1 MFIFVFSPLSL
12 QPLVFVFSNSNRMT
26 SESSSSSIK
35 QTTNLSQSKP
45 VSSPTGDQSNELEHI
60 ELKFDK
66 TNEEH
71 SSSPKHSTM
80 NNTSTSTGGFS
91 LKNPVS
97 SFRSWVSNRKS
108 SKEDSSIITTTMN
121 HSITTYGKIDTS
133 PTPRKS
139 SLNSDTT
146 KRTRTNS
153 ASATTISAVTNNHHQ
168 QQQQQQNQSNSSLSS
183 ATRVKKK
190 SSFTLRNT
198 NPIALLKRTPETN
211 HHQTDSTSTEQTGTG
226 GGGGPFGYLK
236 HLVRG
241 DSSSSEKK
249 Q

>member
-1 MFIFVFSPLSL
+1 
-12 QPLVFVFSNSNRMT
+12 
-26 SESSSSSIK
+26 
-35 QTTNLSQSKP
+35 
-45 VSSPTGDQSNELEHI
+45 
-60 ELKFDK
+60 
-66 TNEEH
+66 
-71 SSSPKHSTM
+71 
-80 NNTSTSTGGFS
+80 
-91 LKNPVS
+91 
-97 SFRSWVSNRKS
+97 
-108 SKEDSSIITTTMN
+108 MN

-139 SLNSDTT
+139 SVSSDTT
-146 KRTRTNS
+146 NRTRTSS
-153 ASATTISAVTNNHHQ
+153 ASATTTSSVTNNSHQ
-168 QQQQQQNQSNSSLSS
+168 QQQQQQLQLNSLSS
-183 ATRVKKK
+183 TRVKKK

-211 HHQTDSTSTEQTGTG
+211 HNQTDLSSTEQTGAGG

>member
-1 MFIFVFSPLSL
+1 
-12 QPLVFVFSNSNRMT
+12 
-26 SESSSSSIK
+26 
-35 QTTNLSQSKP
+35 
-45 VSSPTGDQSNELEHI
+45 
-60 ELKFDK
+60 
-66 TNEEH
+66 
-71 SSSPKHSTM
+71 
-80 NNTSTSTGGFS
+80 
-91 LKNPVS
+91 
-97 SFRSWVSNRKS
+97 
-108 SKEDSSIITTTMN
+108 MN

-153 ASATTISAVTNNHHQ
+153 ASATTTSSVTNNH

-211 HHQTDSTSTEQTGTG
+211 HHQTDLSSTEQTGTG
-226 GGGGPFGYLK
+226 GGGGGSGPFGYLK

>member
-1 MFIFVFSPLSL
+1 
-12 QPLVFVFSNSNRMT
+12 
-26 SESSSSSIK
+26 
-35 QTTNLSQSKP
+35 
-45 VSSPTGDQSNELEHI
+45 
-60 ELKFDK
+60 
-66 TNEEH
+66 
-71 SSSPKHSTM
+71 
-80 NNTSTSTGGFS
+80 
-91 LKNPVS
+91 
-97 SFRSWVSNRKS
+97 
-108 SKEDSSIITTTMN
+108 MN

-153 ASATTISAVTNNHHQ
+153 ASATTTSSVINNNHQ
-168 QQQQQQNQSNSSLSS
+168 QQQQQQIQSNSSLSS
-183 ATRVKKK
+183 TRVKKK

-211 HHQTDSTSTEQTGTG
+211 HNQTDLSSTEQTGAG

>member
-1 MFIFVFSPLSL
+1 
-12 QPLVFVFSNSNRMT
+12 
-26 SESSSSSIK
+26 
-35 QTTNLSQSKP
+35 
-45 VSSPTGDQSNELEHI
+45 
-60 ELKFDK
+60 
-66 TNEEH
+66 
-71 SSSPKHSTM
+71 
-80 NNTSTSTGGFS
+80 
-91 LKNPVS
+91 
-97 SFRSWVSNRKS
+97 
-108 SKEDSSIITTTMN
+108 MN

-153 ASATTISAVTNNHHQ
+153 ASATTTSSVINNNHQ
-168 QQQQQQNQSNSSLSS
+168 QQQQQQQIQSNSSLSS
-183 ATRVKKK
+183 TRVKKK

-211 HHQTDSTSTEQTGTG
+211 HNQTDLSSTEQTGAG